1 MNTFVA
7 MDSNGEEKGLWG
19 EELLGEELFGEN
31 LLKEH
36 TSPKKNTSERSDEGE
51 RALKRRVCV

>member
-19 EELLGEELFGEN
+19 EELLGFWEN

>member
-1 MNTFVA
+1 MDTFVA
-7 MDSNGEEKGLWG
+7 VDSKGEETGLWG
-19 EELLGEELFGEN
+19 EELFGGN

-36 TSPKKNTSERSDEGE
+36 TSPKKNTSERSDGGE